1 MRGWSPPGVPRSEGR
16 GAGVLAVNGAAA
28 FKVGF
33 VPDDEAPV
41 LGSAP
46 APLWRRAPS
55 STLMLARPRAP
66 QPAPETALLRCRHG
80 ALSVLGVQ
88 NGGD

>member
-1 MRGWSPPGVPRSEGR
+1 MRVP
-16 GAGVLAVNGAAA
+16 AVNGAAA
-28 FKVGF
+28 FKACF
-33 VPDDEAPV
+33 IPDDEAPA

-46 APLWRRAPS
+46 DSRWRREPS